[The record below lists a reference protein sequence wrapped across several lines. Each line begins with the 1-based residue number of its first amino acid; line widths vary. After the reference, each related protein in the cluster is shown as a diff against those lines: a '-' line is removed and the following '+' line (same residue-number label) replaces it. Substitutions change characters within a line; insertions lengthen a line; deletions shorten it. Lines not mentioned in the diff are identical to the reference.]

1 MDEAASGLSYENS
14 SISCPPLMPL
24 ALNNFINSR
33 NRHNYRNNRNAER
46 MA

>member
-1 MDEAASGLSYENS
+1 
-14 SISCPPLMPL
+14 LMPL

-46 MA
+46 MAWKKNKRKDTSKKTV